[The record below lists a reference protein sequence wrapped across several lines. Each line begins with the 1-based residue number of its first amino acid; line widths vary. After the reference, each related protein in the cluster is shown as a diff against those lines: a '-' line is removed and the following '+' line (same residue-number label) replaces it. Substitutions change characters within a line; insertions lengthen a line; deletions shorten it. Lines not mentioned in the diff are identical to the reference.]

1 MTGHQK
7 EDYRL
12 PVTILTDKY
21 KVENVLCKVYLPS
34 RLTNSID
41 LFFYPDEDQI
51 LKLDEIFEFSI
62 VGEQIGFSGEVEV
75 RIQADKIYLK
85 NRSTTHW
92 SRDIKES
99 IFVGNPTSLKV
110 VRLLHQT
117 NVGLIQNRL
126 GCFWLTPS
134 TMLAPSKLVERSV
147 DGNIKVETGRQF
159 KFALTS
165 FILLVFDK
173 QFRFIED
180 ENGDEITFSELVAE
194 FNTEKGA
201 LDFFENN
208 IMEHLDD
215 FLLLV
220 SFVERSRCV
229 CLGWEITDNEGYTRY
244 YRRNLAIPDLKK
256 PRGFFDALFDLQD
269 FEEFIE
275 LAYDRFNGIE
285 VKELIRHAIQYTI
298 AAYSTDKTLESSFLS
313 LYTALE
319 TLVLHFR
326 RTHGMESV
334 FVSEWNEFQDDLK
347 KWLRNYPMLK
357 NGKGKRIL
365 IYEKLPEL
373 NRISFSTAFN
383 HFCAFY
389 SIDLS
394 DLWPVLKNSRG
405 ISISEIRNKL
415 IHGETFNPLQ
425 LGALM
430 AAKEHLQWIMERL
443 ILAVLDWPI
452 SRSRVNKEF
461 LEHYMA
467 CHKDW
472 VKDQEVLS
480 A

>member
-1 MTGHQK
+1 
-7 EDYRL
+7 
-12 PVTILTDKY
+12 
-21 KVENVLCKVYLPS
+21 
-34 RLTNSID
+34 
-41 LFFYPDEDQI
+41 
-51 LKLDEIFEFSI
+51 
-62 VGEQIGFSGEVEV
+62 
-75 RIQADKIYLK
+75 
-85 NRSTTHW
+85 
-92 SRDIKES
+92 
-99 IFVGNPTSLKV
+99 
-110 VRLLHQT
+110 
-117 NVGLIQNRL
+117 
-126 GCFWLTPS
+126 
-134 TMLAPSKLVERSV
+134 MLAPSKLVERSV

-319 TLVLHFR
+319 TLVLHSGELMEWSRFWYQN
-326 RTHGMESV
+326 GM
-334 FVSEWNEFQDDLK
+334 
-347 KWLRNYPMLK
+347 
-357 NGKGKRIL
+357 
-365 IYEKLPEL
+365 
-373 NRISFSTAFN
+373 SFKM
-383 HFCAFY
+383 
-389 SIDLS
+389 I
-394 DLWPVLKNSRG
+394 
-405 ISISEIRNKL
+405 
-415 IHGETFNPLQ
+415 
-425 LGALM
+425 
-430 AAKEHLQWIMERL
+430 
-443 ILAVLDWPI
+443 
-452 SRSRVNKEF
+452 
-461 LEHYMA
+461 
-467 CHKDW
+467 
-472 VKDQEVLS
+472 
-480 A
+480 

>member
-1 MTGHQK
+1 
-7 EDYRL
+7 
-12 PVTILTDKY
+12 
-21 KVENVLCKVYLPS
+21 
-34 RLTNSID
+34 
-41 LFFYPDEDQI
+41 
-51 LKLDEIFEFSI
+51 
-62 VGEQIGFSGEVEV
+62 
-75 RIQADKIYLK
+75 
-85 NRSTTHW
+85 
-92 SRDIKES
+92 
-99 IFVGNPTSLKV
+99 
-110 VRLLHQT
+110 
-117 NVGLIQNRL
+117 
-126 GCFWLTPS
+126 
-134 TMLAPSKLVERSV
+134 
-147 DGNIKVETGRQF
+147 
-159 KFALTS
+159 
-165 FILLVFDK
+165 
-173 QFRFIED
+173 
-180 ENGDEITFSELVAE
+180 
-194 FNTEKGA
+194 
-201 LDFFENN
+201 
-208 IMEHLDD
+208 
-215 FLLLV
+215 
-220 SFVERSRCV
+220 
-229 CLGWEITDNEGYTRY
+229 
-244 YRRNLAIPDLKK
+244 
-256 PRGFFDALFDLQD
+256 
-269 FEEFIE
+269 
-275 LAYDRFNGIE
+275 
-285 VKELIRHAIQYTI
+285 
-298 AAYSTDKTLESSFLS
+298 
-313 LYTALE
+313 
-319 TLVLHFR
+319 
-326 RTHGMESV
+326 MESV
-334 FVSEWNEFQDDLK
+334 LVSEWNEFQDDLK